1 MGTNA
6 HLILEEAPVPAPAEA
21 PVEASESTG
30 GRGPRPSMVPW
41 VISARSAEALTAQAG
56 RLMAHVQANPGLDPI
71 DVGCSLASRSVFE
84 HRAVVVGASR
94 EQLIAGLAGLA
105 AGEPGAGVAVGQPG
119 SVGKTVVVFPGQGA
133 QRIGMGRELYGELP
147 VFAQAFDAVADE
159 LDRHLR
165 LPLRDVIWG
174 ADADLLDSTEFAQ
187 PALFAVEVASFAVL
201 RDWGVLPD
209 FVMGHSVGELAAAHA
224 AGVLTL
230 ADAAMLVVARGR
242 LMQALP
248 AGGAM
253 VAVAASEDE
262 VEPLLGE
269 GVGIAAINAPR
280 IGGDLRCA
288 GRGKCDCGSVRRAGS
303 AGAPVG
309 GLACVSF
316 AVDGADARGVR
327 ACRGPG
333 AGTRAPAWAG
343 VERDGRVGRP

>member
-1 MGTNA
+1 
-6 HLILEEAPVPAPAEA
+6 
-21 PVEASESTG
+21 
-30 GRGPRPSMVPW
+30 MVPW

-269 GVGIAAINAPR
+269 GVGIAAIN
-280 IGGDLRCA
+280 
-288 GRGKCDCGSVRRAGS
+288 
-303 AGAPVG
+303 
-309 GLACVSF
+309 
-316 AVDGADARGVR
+316 
-327 ACRGPG
+327 
-333 AGTRAPAWAG
+333 
-343 VERDGRVGRP
+343 RPNRW

>member
-1 MGTNA
+1 
-6 HLILEEAPVPAPAEA
+6 
-21 PVEASESTG
+21 
-30 GRGPRPSMVPW
+30 MVPW

-159 LDRHLR
+159 LTGICGQ
-165 LPLRDVIWG
+165 LRDVIWG

-209 FVMGHSVGELAAAHA
+209 FVMGHSVGELAAARGRCVDVGGRGDAGGGAGPVDAGA
-224 AGVLTL
+224 AGRRC
-230 ADAAMLVVARGR
+230 D
-242 LMQALP
+242 
-248 AGGAM
+248 GG
-253 VAVAASEDE
+253 
-262 VEPLLGE
+262 
-269 GVGIAAINAPR
+269 
-280 IGGDLRCA
+280 GGCQ
-288 GRGKCDCGSVRRAGS
+288 
-303 AGAPVG
+303 
-309 GLACVSF
+309 
-316 AVDGADARGVR
+316 
-327 ACRGPG
+327 
-333 AGTRAPAWAG
+333 
-343 VERDGRVGRP
+343 